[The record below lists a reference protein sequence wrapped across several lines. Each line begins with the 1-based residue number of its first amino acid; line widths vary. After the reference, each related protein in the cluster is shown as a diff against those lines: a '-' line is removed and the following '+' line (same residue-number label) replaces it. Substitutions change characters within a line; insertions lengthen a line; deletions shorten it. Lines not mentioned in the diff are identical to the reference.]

1 MNWIGLLL
9 ISITGYG
16 FSNALVRY
24 YSTRIS
30 PLMGAIL
37 LTSGALATALIVLLI
52 QSFSGGKMPTPGK
65 DTVITGLLSGVFFT
79 GAVLFY
85 NTTLSR
91 NVPLSIAL
99 PILVGGIGVA
109 GAIAGVAVFHESLSV
124 MKFIGIVVIIIGTTV
139 LARG

>member
-109 GAIAGVAVFHESLSV
+109 GVIAGVAVFHESLSV
-124 MKFIGIVVIIIGTTV
+124 MKLIGIIVIIIGTTV